1 MLRVRS
7 TRASERRR
15 VRTRDRGPADEL
27 HVIREGGRATVQARA
42 AKLGPTPRKV
52 FSRAYRRHPCA
63 NRAHGDF
70 TPRQETPPRSL
81 HRPRFLEA
89 AAVIPRLPRVR
100 RARPYVAAQRRAL
113 EGRRLRPAVL
123 RGARSRALR
132 HCDRAGVDSIDRAH
146 EHERAAFTE
155 SGMTHPKNTN
165 ASDGRGVGVEAR
177 TRDTTSASASK
188 PMRRRGDGSSVAA
201 LAASRLLPFDFSI
214 DALGFGDLDRARV
227 GSEKQ

>member
-1 MLRVRS
+1 M
-7 TRASERRR
+7 
-15 VRTRDRGPADEL
+15 
-27 HVIREGGRATVQARA
+27 
-42 AKLGPTPRKV
+42 RK
-52 FSRAYRRHPCA
+52 SR
-63 NRAHGDF
+63 HGNF

-89 AAVIPRLPRVR
+89 AAAIPRLPRVR

-146 EHERAAFTE
+146 EHERAAVTE

-165 ASDGRGVGVEAR
+165 APDGRGVGVEAR
-177 TRDTTSASASK
+177 TRDAPTTSTSASK
-188 PMRRRGDGSSVAA
+188 PLRRRGDGSSVAA
-201 LAASRLLPFDFSI
+201 LAGRACSRSISASTPS
-214 DALGFGDLDRARV
+214 ALATSTARV